1 MLEIFIQQFKV
12 RCNPSISSRVAQV
25 VKGFSSCVTTVKL
38 VSVAVVLLMLA
49 AFYFLLL
56 FCSRE
61 THKIAV
67 FYIGEGQEDK
77 CSILS
82 NSTGSQDY
90 EDFVSGL
97 GWEVQTTTLNQ
108 IFAFIFAQSCTASLR
123 KE

>member
-1 MLEIFIQQFKV
+1 
-12 RCNPSISSRVAQV
+12 
-25 VKGFSSCVTTVKL
+25 
-38 VSVAVVLLMLA
+38 MLA

-82 NSTGSQDY
+82 NSAGSQDY

-97 GWEVQTTTLNQ
+97 GWEVQNTTLNQ
-108 IFAFIFAQSCTASLR
+108 IFAFIFAQSCTAALR